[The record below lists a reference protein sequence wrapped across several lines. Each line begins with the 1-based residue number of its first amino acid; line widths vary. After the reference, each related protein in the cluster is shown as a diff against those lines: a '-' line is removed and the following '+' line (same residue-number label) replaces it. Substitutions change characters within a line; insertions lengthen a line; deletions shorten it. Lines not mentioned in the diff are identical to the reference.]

1 MTSEKAVLLAKL
13 EHLQNC
19 LYRLESKN
27 PFSLQD
33 LETNFDLQDIISVN
47 LQRAIQICVDVATY
61 LLSENQQRSPQSMAD
76 AFESLAKLGWISQD
90 LKTQFI
96 KAVGLRNVL
105 VHEYDDIQWDI
116 VYTVVSEHM
125 DVFKKFAKAINE
137 KAHLVDTK
145 G

>member
-19 LYRLESKN
+19 LYRLES
-27 PFSLQD
+27 
-33 LETNFDLQDIISVN
+33 
-47 LQRAIQICVDVATY
+47 
-61 LLSENQQRSPQSMAD
+61 
-76 AFESLAKLGWISQD
+76 KLGWISQD